1 MSPYY
6 HTCPHCGASLDPGE
20 RCDCTES
27 PRAVYLAYIGKVMQQ
42 GRVPSVLRP
51 FCQRALCEPRTPLDT
66 LRTLCKQLKEFA
78 AE

>member
-1 MSPYY
+1 MSTYY

-66 LRTLCKQLKEFA
+66 LRTLCTQLKDFA